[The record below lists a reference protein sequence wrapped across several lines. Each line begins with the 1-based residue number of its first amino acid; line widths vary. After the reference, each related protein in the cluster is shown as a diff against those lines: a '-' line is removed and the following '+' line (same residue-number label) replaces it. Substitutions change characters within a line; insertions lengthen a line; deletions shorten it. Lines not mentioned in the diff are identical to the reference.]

1 MTNHGACHCQELA
14 TKQSFAHYGVTSL
27 QGDCFASLAT
37 TGVNRMS
44 ISKDYRKELRDAAAS
59 GRIRL
64 ALARAIKSY
73 RVNTNNALKKFPHT
87 IKMAEEVRLIKEK
100 AIQQMEELAK
110 KAGQNVEEN
119 HGKYYIAKTAA
130 EALNIIGALVGA
142 GKLVVK
148 AKSMTTE
155 EVELREHIERAGNEV
170 YETDLGEF
178 IMQKLGQRP
187 MHILS
192 PAVHVPRED
201 VARLFSEIT
210 GQELPPD
217 IDKLVATA
225 RELLREKFFQADVG
239 ISSANVVAADT
250 GTLFLIENEGN
261 IRLAT
266 GAPPV
271 HIALV
276 GMEKLVPTLEE
287 AFKVSQV
294 TWRYANYTVPSYVS
308 MISGP
313 SKTGDIEK
321 VITYGVHGPREFHVI
336 FLDDGRTRLA
346 KDPVL
351 RQALYCLRCGG
362 CLYECPVFG
371 LTAGYFG
378 DKYFAGIGAVWAKEV
393 TKNLEKA
400 SSMAYTC
407 LTCGRCKVRCPMKI
421 DVPEM
426 ILELRRSM
434 AEG

>member
-1 MTNHGACHCQELA
+1 
-14 TKQSFAHYGVTSL
+14 
-27 QGDCFASLAT
+27 
-37 TGVNRMS
+37 MS
-44 ISKDYRKELRDAAAS
+44 ISKDYRQELRDAAGS

-64 ALARAIKSY
+64 ALSRAIKSY
-73 RVNTNNALKKFPHT
+73 RVNTDNALKKFPHT
-87 IKMAEEVRLIKEK
+87 LKMAEEVKVIKEESVQHM
-100 AIQQMEELAK
+100 AELAR
-110 KAGQNVEEN
+110 KAGYSIEEN
-119 HGKYYIAKTAA
+119 KGKAYIAKTAA
-130 EALNIIGALVGA
+130 DALKIIGEIVGK
-142 GKLVVK
+142 GSLVVK
-148 AKSMTTE
+148 AKSMTAE
-155 EVELREHIERAGNEV
+155 EIGLREHLEKDGNEV

-178 IMQKLGQRP
+178 IIQKLGQRP

-192 PAVHVPRED
+192 PAIHVPRED
-201 VARLFSEIT
+201 VAILFSRIT
-210 GQELPPD
+210 GQKLQPD

-225 RELLREKFFQADVG
+225 RELLREKFFKADVG
-239 ISSANVVAADT
+239 ISSANVVSADT

-276 GMEKLVPTLEE
+276 GMEKLVPTLED
-287 AFKVSQV
+287 AFKVSEV

-308 MISGP
+308 MVSGP

-321 VITYGVHGPREFHVI
+321 VTTYGVHGPKEFHVI

-346 KDPVL
+346 RDPVL

-378 DKYFAGIGAVWAKEV
+378 DKYFAGIGAVWAAEV
-393 TKNLEKA
+393 TRNTEKA
-400 SSMAYTC
+400 ASMAYTC
-407 LTCGRCKVRCPMKI
+407 LTCGRCRVRCPMKI

-426 ILELRRSM
+426 ILALRRSM